1 MSNKK
6 NSDLFA
12 GQFDDQNENSATD
25 FETLFEESLNP
36 QNRQVKV
43 GDHRR
48 GEILSIG
55 KEESF
60 VSIGPGLDGQ
70 LPTNELR
77 DDKKQVIFK
86 VGDQIEVTVIKKRE
100 GEILL
105 RRRDSKSAAATEN
118 LEDAFDMELPVEGK
132 VLEVVK
138 GGYRVQLQGK
148 TAFCPISQ
156 MDLRPG
162 ADQQSHIGKKYEFV
176 ITQFEKSGRNI
187 VVSRR
192 KLLQLSAAENEG
204 NFLNA
209 NKVGD
214 IVDGQVT
221 RLEAFGAFVEIIAG
235 VEGLIHISEITWSRI
250 QHPSEIL
257 QVGTPVKV
265 KILKMEEGDRL
276 KISLS
281 LKQGGGE
288 SDPWNQV
295 SEKFPL
301 GLKIDGVVA
310 KKENFG
316 LFVSLAP
323 GFQGLLPRSKWKDS
337 TEASAYEN
345 KKKGDVIKV
354 QIAQI
359 QQDERRITL
368 GLPNE
373 AVDEDWRSH
382 VKDSSKSSSFGTMG
396 DLLKNF
402 KPNK

>member
-1 MSNKK
+1 MSKT
-6 NSDLFA
+6 
-12 GQFDDQNENSATD
+12 E
-25 FETLFEESLNP
+25 FELML
-36 QNRQVKV
+36 
-43 GDHRR
+43 
-48 GEILSIG
+48 
-55 KEESF
+55 EESF
-60 VSIGPGLDGQ
+60 GAQAENLKVGTSLKAEILTISKEHTFVSLAPGKDGQ
-70 LPTNELR
+70 LPTAELL
-77 DDKKQVIFK
+77 DDKKQNPFKSGDKLDVVI
-86 VGDQIEVTVIKKRE
+86 IKIKG
-100 GEILL
+100 GEYFL
-105 RRRDSKSAAATEN
+105 RRKDTRSAADIES
-118 LEDAFDMELPVEGK
+118 LEDAFDMELPIGGK

-138 GGYRVQLQGK
+138 GGYRIQIQSK
-148 TAFCPISQ
+148 TAFCPVSQ
-156 MDLRPG
+156 LTLRPDP
-162 ADQQSHIGKKYEFV
+162 DQQAHIGKKYDFI